1 MAKSNIGKI
10 VTRELDGFLAD
21 NDLELYNIE
30 FVKEGKDRYLRVY
43 IDRKWTPGMRSE
55 NVQGIGTDE
64 CEFVSRYLSDILDQ
78 KDFVGGAYMLEVSSP
93 GMDRPLL
100 KEEHYQR
107 YKGHEVDISLYK
119 AIDGRKKISG
129 KLGSL
134 KDDILEVTTDGG
146 VTLKLPVKSIAKTKL
161 KVII

>member
-10 VTRELDGFLAD
+10 VTRELGDFLKD
-21 NDLELYNIE
+21 NDLELYNVE

-43 IDRKWTPGMRSE
+43 IDRLWTPETKPEDM
-55 NVQGIGTDE
+55 QGIGTDE
-64 CEFVSRYLSDILDQ
+64 CELVSRYLSDILDK
-78 KDFVGGAYMLEVSSP
+78 KDFVEGAYMLEVSSP
-93 GMDRPLL
+93 GMNRPLL
-100 KEEHYQR
+100 KDTHYQR
-107 YKGHEVDISLYK
+107 YEGKDVDISLYK

-129 KLGSL
+129 KLGAL

-146 VTLKLPVKSIAKTKL
+146 VTLKLPMKSIAKTKL